1 MDGLNRITYLRTLLF
16 FAFGEN
22 PLLYLS
28 LAVSVLSVF
37 LELAAM
43 TTMLPLSMVA
53 AGQPLPE
60 EMWVVKAM
68 KQMNLELNGRSLFL
82 VFLALFG
89 LRVVTQFAGEA
100 LTSFLSKRLLS
111 QLATRAFA
119 TLVNFVPLKEVE
131 KASIG
136 SFIALVGDE
145 SFRASTL
152 VIYVHQLA
160 SLVLLSGLY
169 YGAILVYSP
178 AVGVGLLVFLVLS
191 FLAMYE
197 SFRVSHR
204 LGIRQVEQSKS
215 ASSLFLDALNGL
227 RSVRAFSA
235 EGYVTEGYGKQMSS
249 YTRTLFSVDLV
260 SLLTR
265 LGPVLLLLG
274 AVAIV
279 AVVPAASARF
289 SMDFAFIVTV
299 VILLMRFFP
308 VIGQAVSV
316 ALRVIA
322 DAKAGRDVTKL
333 IREYGKA
340 AEDGVAKVNLLGRVE
355 RLEARGLDFS
365 HSRERAIL
373 KSFNIAMERGRSYAL
388 IGLSGSGKSTFLDLL
403 MRFYPVEQGR
413 LLVNGAPIE
422 NVSIGD
428 LRRRVLLVSQDTT
441 IFNDTVANNL
451 RFGNHVPSAELERAC
466 RVACI
471 HDFIVGLPQG
481 YETVL
486 SYRGTNLSGGQR
498 QRIGIARAIVRQPD
512 VLLLDESTSAL
523 DVETRQVIVRN
534 LLEEFRDRIVLFVT
548 HDVYV
553 TSQVTHVLDMAAIN
567 KAERIDAVSSS
578 QLTEEQ
584 VN

>member
-1 MDGLNRITYLRTLLF
+1 MSRIAYLRTLLF

-22 PLLYLS
+22 PLLYVS
-28 LAVSVLSVF
+28 LTVSVLSVF

-43 TTMLPLSMVA
+43 TTMLPLSIVA

-60 EMWVVKAM
+60 EMWVVKAV
-68 KQMNLELNGRSLFL
+68 KQTNIELNGRNLFL
-82 VFLALFG
+82 VFIALFG
-89 LRVVTQFAGEA
+89 LRVVTQFVGEA
-100 LTSFLSKRLLS
+100 LTLFLSKRLLS

-119 TLVNFVPLKEVE
+119 TLVKVVPLKEVE

-152 VIYVHQLA
+152 VISLNQLA
-160 SLVLLSGLY
+160 SLVLLGGLY
-169 YGAILVYSP
+169 YTAIFVYSP
-178 AVGVGLLVFLVLS
+178 AVGVSLFAFLVVS
-191 FLAMYE
+191 FLAMYQ

-204 LGIRQVEQSKS
+204 LGIRQIEQSKS
-215 ASSLFLDALNGL
+215 AGSLFLDALNGL

-235 EGYVTEGYGKQMSS
+235 ESYVTDDYRRQMSS
-249 YTRTLFSVDLV
+249 YMRTLFSVDLV

-265 LGPVLLLLG
+265 LGPALLLLG
-274 AVAIV
+274 AVATV
-279 AVVPAASARF
+279 AIVPAASVRF
-289 SMDFAFIVTV
+289 SMEFAFIVTV

-308 VIGQAVSV
+308 IAGQAVSV
-316 ALRVIA
+316 ALRVVA
-322 DAKAGRDVTKL
+322 DAKAGRDVTTL
-333 IREYGKA
+333 IREYGEVA
-340 AEDGVAKVNLLGRVE
+340 QHGVANAGVLGRVE
-355 RLEARGLDFS
+355 RIEACGLDFS
-365 HSRERAIL
+365 HDTERTIL
-373 KSFNIAMERGRSYAL
+373 KSFNFAMECGRSYAL
-388 IGLSGSGKSTFLDLL
+388 IGMSGSGKSTFLDLL
-403 MRFYPVEQGR
+403 MRFYPVEPGM
-413 LLVNGAPIE
+413 LLVNGIPIE

-428 LRRRVLLVSQDTT
+428 LRRRVLLVSQETT

-451 RFGNHVPSAELERAC
+451 RFGCHVPFDELERAC
-466 RVACI
+466 QVACI
-471 HDFIVGLPQG
+471 HDFIIGLPQG

-498 QRIGIARAIVRQPD
+498 QRIGIARAIVRRPD

-523 DVETRQVIVRN
+523 DVETRKVIVQN
-534 LLEEFRDRIVLFVT
+534 LLQEFRDRIVLFVT

-567 KAERIDAVSSS
+567 RAERIDVVSRS
-578 QLTEEQ
+578 QFTEER

>member
-1 MDGLNRITYLRTLLF
+1 
-16 FAFGEN
+16 
-22 PLLYLS
+22 
-28 LAVSVLSVF
+28 
-37 LELAAM
+37 M

-60 EMWVVKAM
+60 EMWIVKVVK
-68 KQMNLELNGRSLFL
+68 QTNIELNGRSLFL
-82 VFLALFG
+82 VFIALFG
-89 LRVVTQFAGEA
+89 LRVVTQFVGEA
-100 LTSFLSKRLLS
+100 LTLFLSKRLLS

-119 TLVNFVPLKEVE
+119 TLVNVVPLKEVE

-152 VIYVHQLA
+152 VIYLNQLA

-169 YGAILVYSP
+169 YAAILVYSP
-178 AVGVGLLVFLVLS
+178 AVGVSLFVFLVVS

-215 ASSLFLDALNGL
+215 AGSLFLDALNGL

-235 EGYVTEGYGKQMSS
+235 EDYVTEDYRRQMSS
-249 YTRTLFSVDLV
+249 YMRTLFSIDLI

-265 LGPVLLLLG
+265 LGPALLLLG
-274 AVAIV
+274 AVATV
-279 AVVPAASARF
+279 AVLPAASARF
-289 SMDFAFIVTV
+289 SMEFAFIVTV

-308 VIGQAVSV
+308 VVGQAVTV
-316 ALRVIA
+316 ALRVVA

-333 IREYGKA
+333 IREYGEA
-340 AEDGVAKVNLLGRVE
+340 AEYGVARAVLLGRVE
-355 RLEARGLDFS
+355 RLEACGLDFS
-365 HSRERAIL
+365 HNRERTIL
-373 KSFNIAMERGRSYAL
+373 KSFNIAMECGRSYAL

-413 LLVNGAPIE
+413 LLVNGVPIE
-422 NVSIGD
+422 KVSIGE
-428 LRRRVLLVSQDTT
+428 LRRRVLLVSQETT
-441 IFNDTVANNL
+441 IFNDTVTNNL
-451 RFGNHVPSAELERAC
+451 RFGCHVPFDDLERAC
-466 RVACI
+466 RIACI

-498 QRIGIARAIVRQPD
+498 QRIGIARAIVRRPD

-523 DVETRQVIVRN
+523 DVETRKVIVRN

-548 HDVYV
+548 HDGYV
-553 TSQVTHVLDMAAIN
+553 TSQVTHVFDMAAIN
-567 KAERIDAVSSS
+567 SAERIDVVSRS
-578 QLTEEQ
+578 QFTQEQ